1 MVSLISVT
9 NLIHS
14 AICLGC
20 WIESAVMRF
29 LLFGVP
35 VAIILIV
42 NFIFYAL
49 TVRSIRRGLKSG
61 INSNLSFLL
70 YVKST

>member
-1 MVSLISVT
+1 MHF
-9 NLIHS
+9 NKY
-14 AICLGC
+14 LGC
-20 WIESAVMRF
+20 WIESALMRF
-29 LLFGVP
+29 ILFGVP

-61 INSNLSFLL
+61 RNFEC
-70 YVKST
+70 